1 MKKGYKPS
9 DRIYSDFE
17 GDDNVAKSKL
27 LWCKNCERWI
37 PPPYI
42 HTCGIRRKL
51 STKDI
56 QEQGEVYRKT
66 VKGELP

>member
-17 GDDNVAKSKL
+17 GGDNVAKSKL

-37 PPPYI
+37 PPPYV
-42 HTCGIRRKL
+42 HTCYNAKAARESERKIGIKHE
-51 STKDI
+51 
-56 QEQGEVYRKT
+56 EQR
-66 VKGELP
+66 